1 MKYIVLQGDGM
12 ADWPVAELGNK
23 TPLEYARTPNMDRI
37 AARGVL
43 GLTHT
48 IPAGYPPGSDVG
60 TMSLL
65 GYDPRRYHTG
75 RSPIEAASLGV
86 ELGPQDVAFRCNLV
100 TLEHVEGGVEIMRD
114 FAAGHPPTAEAAEIV
129 HDLNRVLGREGL
141 EFHPGV
147 SYRHLLVWRN
157 GEHRMRT
164 TPPHDLSDKPVGG
177 SFPEGQ
183 GAAVLSGLMERSR
196 GLLA

>member
-65 GYDPRRYHTG
+65 GYDPARYHTG
-75 RSPIEAASLGV
+75 RSPIEAASMGV
-86 ELGPQDVAFRCNLV
+86 ELGPEDVAFRMNLV
-100 TLEHVEGGVEIMRD
+100 TLETPEGGGEIMRD
-114 FAAGHPPTAEAAEIV
+114 FAGGHPSREEGATIV
-129 HDLNRVLGREGL
+129 ADLARTLGRDGL
-141 EFHPGV
+141 ELHAGL
-147 SYRHLLVWRN
+147 SYRHLLVWRK
-157 GEHRMRT
+157 G
-164 TPPHDLSDKPVGG
+164 
-177 SFPEGQ
+177 
-183 GAAVLSGLMERSR
+183 
-196 GLLA
+196 